1 MFDVGFS
8 EMVLVGLIAL
18 LVFGPERL
26 PRVAKEAA
34 LWIRK
39 ARSMASS
46 VKQEIDRELQL
57 QDLKESMDKQKREME
72 RRLLAD
78 NSANKPTKD
87 THLTVD
93 SKNDPSEGMHE

>member
-8 EMVLVGLIAL
+8 EMLMVGLIAL

-39 ARSMASS
+39 LRSMATS

-57 QDLKESMDKQKREME
+57 QDLKESMDQRKREME
-72 RRLLAD
+72 KILLTD
-78 NSANKPTKD
+78 NSSKMLNVEAKQKPDPKPTEE
-87 THLTVD
+87 V
-93 SKNDPSEGMHE
+93 HE

>member
-8 EMVLVGLIAL
+8 EMLLVGLIAL

-39 ARSMASS
+39 ARSMATS

-57 QDLKESMDKQKREME
+57 ADLKESMDKQKREME
-72 RRLLAD
+72 QMLLTE
-78 NSANKPTKD
+78 NKIVAPTEAAIAQPDAKPEE
-87 THLTVD
+87 
-93 SKNDPSEGMHE
+93 SMHE

>member
-8 EMVLVGLIAL
+8 EMLLVGLIAL

-39 ARSMASS
+39 ARSMATS

-57 QDLKESMDKQKREME
+57 ADLKESMDKQKREME
-72 RRLLAD
+72 QMLLTE
-78 NSANKPTKD
+78 NKIAPPTDAALAQPDAKPEA
-87 THLTVD
+87 
-93 SKNDPSEGMHE
+93 SIHE

>member
-8 EMVLVGLIAL
+8 EMLLVGLIAL

-39 ARSMASS
+39 ARSMATS

-72 RRLLAD
+72 RMLLSD
-78 NSANKPTKD
+78 NSVKNSPPDTQTKTD
-87 THLTVD
+87 THPD
-93 SKNDPSEGMHE
+93 RQEGIHE

>member
-8 EMVLVGLIAL
+8 EMLLVGLIAL

-39 ARSMASS
+39 ARSMATS

-57 QDLKESMDKQKREME
+57 QDLKESMDQQKREME
-72 RRLLAD
+72 RLLLTDNTAD
-78 NSANKPTKD
+78 KPAAGAQAKP
-87 THLTVD
+87 D
-93 SKNDPSEGMHE
+93 SKPEEGIHE

>member
-8 EMVLVGLIAL
+8 EMLMVGLIAL

-26 PRVAKEAA
+26 PRVAREAA

-39 ARSMASS
+39 LRSMATS

-57 QDLKESMDKQKREME
+57 QDLKESMDQRKREME
-72 RRLLAD
+72 KMLLPD
-78 NSANKPTKD
+78 NNSIKPTGDAKAEPG
-87 THLTVD
+87 
-93 SKNDPSEGMHE
+93 SKPEAEIHE

>member
-8 EMVLVGLIAL
+8 EMLMVGLIAL

-39 ARSMASS
+39 LRSMATS

-57 QDLKESMDKQKREME
+57 QDLKESMDQRKREME
-72 RRLLAD
+72 KMLLAD
-78 NSANKPTKD
+78 NSSKMLNVEAKQKP
-87 THLTVD
+87 
-93 SKNDPSEGMHE
+93 DPKQTEEVHE

>member
-8 EMVLVGLIAL
+8 EMLLVGLIAL

-39 ARSMASS
+39 ARSMATS

-72 RRLLAD
+72 RMLLTD
-78 NSANKPTKD
+78 NSGNKPASEARSKP
-87 THLTVD
+87 D
-93 SKNDPSEGMHE
+93 SNPEEEIHE

>member
-8 EMVLVGLIAL
+8 EMLMVGLIAL

-39 ARSMASS
+39 LRSMATS

-57 QDLKESMDKQKREME
+57 QDLKESMDQRKREME
-72 RRLLAD
+72 KMLLAD
-78 NSANKPTKD
+78 NSSKILNAEAKQKPEPKPTEE
-87 THLTVD
+87 V
-93 SKNDPSEGMHE
+93 HE

>member
-8 EMVLVGLIAL
+8 EMLLVGLIAL

-39 ARSMASS
+39 ARSMATS

-57 QDLKESMDKQKREME
+57 QDLKESMDQQKREME
-72 RRLLAD
+72 RLLLTD
-78 NSANKPTKD
+78 NKLGKPAASAQAKP
-87 THLTVD
+87 D
-93 SKNDPSEGMHE
+93 SKPEEGIHE

>member
-8 EMVLVGLIAL
+8 EMLMVGLIAL

-34 LWIRK
+34 LWIKK
-39 ARSMASS
+39 ARSMANS

-57 QDLKESMDKQKREME
+57 QDLQQSMDQRKREME
-72 RRLLAD
+72 RMLLPD
-78 NSANKPTKD
+78 NVANKPVAEARAKPD
-87 THLTVD
+87 A
-93 SKNDPSEGMHE
+93 KPEEQIHE

>member
-8 EMVLVGLIAL
+8 EMLMVGLIAL

-34 LWIRK
+34 LWIKK
-39 ARSMASS
+39 ARTMANS

-72 RRLLAD
+72 RMLLTDKTAD
-78 NSANKPTKD
+78 QPGSTGQTLPESKPEES
-87 THLTVD
+87 V
-93 SKNDPSEGMHE
+93 HE

>member
-8 EMVLVGLIAL
+8 EMLLVGLVAL

-39 ARSMASS
+39 ARSMANS

-57 QDLKESMDKQKREME
+57 QDLKETMDKQKREME
-72 RRLLAD
+72 KLLLAD
-78 NSANKPTKD
+78 YSADKPTPDALKKPD
-87 THLTVD
+87 PKPEEGTH
-93 SKNDPSEGMHE
+93 E

>member
-8 EMVLVGLIAL
+8 EMLMVGLIAL

-39 ARSMASS
+39 LRSMANS

-57 QDLKESMDKQKREME
+57 QDLKESMDQRKREME
-72 RRLLAD
+72 KILLAD
-78 NSANKPTKD
+78 NSSKMLNVEAKQKPEPK
-87 THLTVD
+87 LT
-93 SKNDPSEGMHE
+93 E

>member
-8 EMVLVGLIAL
+8 EMLLVGLVAL

-39 ARSMASS
+39 ARSMANS

-57 QDLKESMDKQKREME
+57 QDLKETMDKQKREME
-72 RRLLAD
+72 KLLLAD
-78 NSANKPTKD
+78 HSAVKSVLDVQIKP
-87 THLTVD
+87 D
-93 SKNDPSEGMHE
+93 SKSEERTHE

>member
-8 EMVLVGLIAL
+8 EMLMVGLIAL

-34 LWIRK
+34 LWIKK
-39 ARSMASS
+39 ARTMANS

-72 RRLLAD
+72 RMLLTDKTAD
-78 NSANKPTKD
+78 QPASTGQMPS
-87 THLTVD
+87 D
-93 SKNDPSEGMHE
+93 SKPEETVHE

>member
-8 EMVLVGLIAL
+8 EMLLVGLIAL

-26 PRVAKEAA
+26 PKVARQAA
-34 LWIRK
+34 MWIKK

-57 QDLKESMDKQKREME
+57 QELKETLDQQKRQLEQQIMLVDKINPPPE
-72 RRLLAD
+72 KQAKAD
-78 NSANKPTKD
+78 IHPQ
-87 THLTVD
+87 
-93 SKNDPSEGMHE
+93 EGSHE

>member
-8 EMVLVGLIAL
+8 EMLLVGLVAL

-39 ARSMASS
+39 ARTMANS

-57 QDLKESMDKQKREME
+57 QDLKETMDKQKREME
-72 RRLLAD
+72 KLLLAD
-78 NSANKPTKD
+78 HSADKPTPDALNKPDPKPEEG
-87 THLTVD
+87 TH
-93 SKNDPSEGMHE
+93 E

>member
-8 EMVLVGLIAL
+8 EMLMVGLIAL

-34 LWIRK
+34 LWIK
-39 ARSMASS
+39 KLRSMANS

-57 QDLKESMDKQKREME
+57 QDLKESMDQRKREME
-72 RRLLAD
+72 NILLTD
-78 NSANKPTKD
+78 NSSKKPNVEPNQKPDTKPNED
-87 THLTVD
+87 I
-93 SKNDPSEGMHE
+93 HE

>member
-8 EMVLVGLIAL
+8 EMLMVGLIAL

-39 ARSMASS
+39 LRSVANS

-57 QDLKESMDKQKREME
+57 QDLKESMDQRKREME
-72 RRLLAD
+72 KMLLAD
-78 NSANKPTKD
+78 NNSIKPAAEAKD
-87 THLTVD
+87 KPG
-93 SKNDPSEGMHE
+93 SKPEEGIHE

>member
-8 EMVLVGLIAL
+8 EMLLVGLVAL

-39 ARSMASS
+39 ARSMANS

-57 QDLKESMDKQKREME
+57 QDLKETMDKQKREME
-72 RRLLAD
+72 KLLLAD
-78 NSANKPTKD
+78 HSAVKSVLDVQIKP
-87 THLTVD
+87 D
-93 SKNDPSEGMHE
+93 SKSEEGTHE